1 MKEVDDALARVYAQ
15 RDKDESPRGVP
26 PGPHWSAH
34 AVARVAANDAASAPS
49 VVFEPATAAARTPAF
64 LAGPVLGPSGPVAEL
79 QWPAVV
85 LGLER
90 DWGDRFERLAEQLIE
105 CRQRQNL
112 RAILFT
118 SCHRAEGR
126 STLVLTLARA
136 LARHPCR
143 TVLVDADLTGPMLA
157 RLLGLRP
164 EVGLDD
170 VVDDGHALADA
181 LIDAPDDH
189 LAVLPIR
196 CPVARPRDFLAAPA
210 WTCTLARLRR
220 EFDLILLDGGPL
232 FTGLSAAVLHRSV
245 DAAVLVFHRGLT
257 GERAILRAREV
268 LEAGGVPLLGLAETF
283 V

>member
-1 MKEVDDALARVYAQ
+1 MREVDEALVRAYAQ
-15 RDKDESPRGVP
+15 RDKADPARGVP
-26 PGPHWSAH
+26 PAPHWPAQ
-34 AVARVAANDAASAPS
+34 VAARGP
-49 VVFEPATAAARTPAF
+49 VPQERPAF
-64 LAGPVLGPSGPVAEL
+64 AAPGVEL

-90 DWGDRFERLAEQLIE
+90 DWGDRFDRLAERLIE
-105 CRQRQNL
+105 GRRRQNL

-126 STLVLTLARA
+126 TTLVLTLARA

-143 TVLVDADLTGPMLA
+143 TVLVDADLTGPMLS

-170 VVDDGHALADA
+170 VVEGGHPLADA
-181 LIDAPDDH
+181 LLEASDDH
-189 LAVLPIR
+189 LTVLPIR
-196 CPVARPRDFLAAPA
+196 SAIARPRDFLAAPA
-210 WTCTLARLRR
+210 WTCALARLRR

-245 DAAVLVFHRGLT
+245 DAAVLVYHRDLT
-257 GERAILRAREV
+257 GERALVRARQV
-268 LEAGGVPLLGLAETF
+268 LEDGGVPLLGLAETF
-283 V
+283 A

>member
-1 MKEVDDALARVYAQ
+1 MKEVDQALARVYA
-15 RDKDESPRGVP
+15 RTPGAGSRAGHTGP
-26 PGPHWSAH
+26 PGPHRPGPH
-34 AVARVAANDAASAPS
+34 APVSASARDQADRGDRSEAGIRINVTAPS
-49 VVFEPATAAARTPAF
+49 SHPATD
-64 LAGPVLGPSGPVAEL
+64 LL
-79 QWPAVV
+79 WPPVV
-85 LGLER
+85 LRLER
-90 DWGDRFERLAEQLIE
+90 DWGDRFDGMASGLIAARDE
-105 CRQRQNL
+105 QNL

-126 STLVLTLARA
+126 TTLVLTLARA
-136 LARHPCR
+136 LARHPGR
-143 TVLVDADLTGPMLA
+143 TVVVDADLTGPMLA

-170 VVDDGHALADA
+170 VVEEGRSLDDA

-189 LAVLPIR
+189 LSLLPIR
-196 CPVARPRDFLAAPA
+196 CPIGRPREFLASAG

-232 FTGLSAAVLHRSV
+232 FTGLNAAVLHRSV
-245 DAAVLVFHRGLT
+245 DAAVLVTHHGFT
-257 GERAILRAREV
+257 GERAIVRAREV

>member
-1 MKEVDDALARVYAQ
+1 MPIGSRATPPGACRRPRIGRPTLARAPAHEPV
-15 RDKDESPRGVP
+15 DFDVP
-26 PGPHWSAH
+26 
-34 AVARVAANDAASAPS
+34 AVPM
-49 VVFEPATAAARTPAF
+49 ATAPARAFTGADAMPA
-64 LAGPVLGPSGPVAEL
+64 GPVAEL

-90 DWGDRFERLAEQLIE
+90 DWGDRFDRLAEVLIE
-105 CRQRQNL
+105 GRHRQNL

-126 STLVLTLARA
+126 TTLVLTLARA

-157 RLLGLRP
+157 RLLALRP

-170 VVDDGHALADA
+170 VVEGGHALADA

-196 CPVARPRDFLAAPA
+196 SAVTRPRDFLAAPA
-210 WTCTLARLRR
+210 WTCPLARLRR
-220 EFDLILLDGGPL
+220 EFDVILLDGGPL

-245 DAAVLVFHRGLT
+245 DAAVLVYHRGLT
-257 GERAILRAREV
+257 NERAILRAREV

>member
-1 MKEVDDALARVYAQ
+1 
-15 RDKDESPRGVP
+15 
-26 PGPHWSAH
+26 
-34 AVARVAANDAASAPS
+34 
-49 VVFEPATAAARTPAF
+49 
-64 LAGPVLGPSGPVAEL
+64 
-79 QWPAVV
+79 
-85 LGLER
+85 
-90 DWGDRFERLAEQLIE
+90 
-105 CRQRQNL
+105 
-112 RAILFT
+112 
-118 SCHRAEGR
+118 
-126 STLVLTLARA
+126 
-136 LARHPCR
+136 
-143 TVLVDADLTGPMLA
+143 MLA

-170 VVDDGHALADA
+170 VVEGGHALADA
-181 LIDAPDDH
+181 LLDAPDDH

-196 CPVARPRDFLAAPA
+196 AAVARPRDFLASPA

-245 DAAVLVFHRGLT
+245 DAAVLVYHRGLT